1 MVGSGG
7 ENALNREPSCFIKL
21 KHTDFYLFFPPLE
34 TKHIIHRL
42 QRHESVLKYSAQ
54 KEASACLIFWKRFS
68 AHTQLQK
75 KTKINTAASIIH
87 TFSNNLL
94 KSSKFSLY
102 AHYH

>member
-7 ENALNREPSCFIKL
+7 ENALNREPRCFIKL

-68 AHTQLQK
+68 ARTQLQK
-75 KTKINTAASIIH
+75 KKKRKEKSILVH
-87 TFSNNLL
+87 Q
-94 KSSKFSLY
+94 
-102 AHYH
+102 

>member
-1 MVGSGG
+1 MVVSGG

-68 AHTQLQK
+68 AHTATK
-75 KTKINTAASIIH
+75 KRKINTAASIIH